1 MSTTIKSKSTNSNN
15 EFHLVEQENIQYNT
29 QYTLNPIQNQNI
41 DTKHVRKTSKNQS
54 LINRILAPKPRRKN
68 KSSTVPFLI
77 KPIKKSFYIY
87 LLLGVVFTSVY
98 YGIISSIRKDV
109 VSEKVYHSLSLG
121 ILVLFQIIL
130 PHKQKTDFN
139 KQALTEYLLETEEAG
154 NYDIDNN
161 EYIFY
166 IIIVGILKFMTELN
180 TFFLLEM
187 TAEVGKNVAL
197 GFALTALEF
206 TMVRF
211 HYSMLKIKIEFS
223 NFLGFLI
230 TFLDVI
236 LIVVMFLSI
245 SIAGLGLAVSAL
257 RFISYYIINQ
267 INRQFSR
274 KRVFIGYNLIDF
286 TIGLLL
292 FILYFFT
299 KSEMILFDLVSI
311 FLIFLATVFYYLSL
325 RFFSQLD
332 K

>member
-1 MSTTIKSKSTNSNN
+1 
-15 EFHLVEQENIQYNT
+15 
-29 QYTLNPIQNQNI
+29 
-41 DTKHVRKTSKNQS
+41 
-54 LINRILAPKPRRKN
+54 
-68 KSSTVPFLI
+68 
-77 KPIKKSFYIY
+77 
-87 LLLGVVFTSVY
+87 
-98 YGIISSIRKDV
+98 V

-130 PHKQKTDFN
+130 PNKHKTNNN
-139 KQALTEYLLETEEAG
+139 KQALTEYLLETKEMG
-154 NYDIDNN
+154 DYSIDNN

-187 TAEVGKNVAL
+187 TADLGKNVAL

-230 TFLDVI
+230 TFLDII
-236 LIVVMFLSI
+236 LLVVMFLSI

-267 INRQFSR
+267 INSQFSR

-292 FILYFFT
+292 YILYFFT
-299 KSEMILFDLVSI
+299 KREMILFDFVTM
-311 FLIFLATVFYYLSL
+311 FLTFVATVFYYLSL
-325 RFFSQLD
+325 QFFSQLD